1 VSAAARAPFAGQGH
15 GPCGVRFGRTLQR
28 AGPHDRAA
36 PRRTDALHME
46 AIMSIPARLSSYL
59 DERGVRYEVCP
70 HEHSHSSAETAR
82 SAHVASHQLAKSVI
96 LEHDG
101 GRMMAIVPADRSVM
115 LGELSRLVDRRD
127 LRLAD
132 EDAIA
137 EMFSDCDR
145 GAVPSLGMAWGV
157 ETIVDDELA
166 SGEVVYLEAGDH
178 ENLLRLSTDQFR
190 ALTQSARHGHFSR
203 EPIH

>member
-1 VSAAARAPFAGQGH
+1 
-15 GPCGVRFGRTLQR
+15 
-28 AGPHDRAA
+28 
-36 PRRTDALHME
+36 
-46 AIMSIPARLSSYL
+46 MSIPARLSSYL
-59 DERGVRYEVCP
+59 EERGVRYEVCP

-82 SAHVASHQLAKSVI
+82 SAHVASHRLAKSVI

-101 GRMMAIVPADRSVM
+101 GRMMAIVPADRQVM

-145 GAVPSLGMAWGV
+145 GAVPTLGMAWGV

-166 SGEVVYLEAGDH
+166 SGEEVYLESGDH
-178 ENLLRLSTDQFR
+178 ENLLRLSKEQFQ
-190 ALTQSARHGHFSR
+190 ALMQSARHGHFSR